1 MGLVWYDFRVSYCSH
16 EINFMGFGMLSFGK
30 IKMALF
36 TAFFFICGLFPG
48 AVCAGNDAPP
58 VWLTFSHNVCQDGY
72 QVKIR
77 GDRPFKVDN
86 HFLIVDPPRIVI
98 DIAHAKVEKNIYLKV
113 NQPELTMIRVANREK
128 RVRVVLDLPKEST
141 QKYELQEKNQR
152 VLITLLGKKKAAP
165 KAEKSSV
172 PPGYVSIQLHK
183 AELADFF
190 AIISKAS
197 GHRITV
203 DESIKTPISLRLV
216 NVTWQD
222 ALAQVL
228 KLYSLDMDE
237 QEGRWYVVAKK

>member
-1 MGLVWYDFRVSYCSH
+1 M
-16 EINFMGFGMLSFGK
+16 
-30 IKMALF
+30 
-36 TAFFFICGLFPG
+36 
-48 AVCAGNDAPP
+48 
-58 VWLTFSHNVCQDGY
+58 WLTFSHNDCQDGY

-98 DIAHAKVEKNIYLKV
+98 DIANAKVEKNIYLKV
-113 NQPELTMIRVANREK
+113 DQPELTMVRVANRQK
-128 RVRVVLDLPKEST
+128 RVRVVLDLPKESRE
-141 QKYELQEKNQR
+141 QYELQEKDNR

-165 KAEKSSV
+165 KVEESSL
-172 PPGYVSIQLHK
+172 PSGYVSIQLYK

-203 DESIKTPISLRLV
+203 DESIKTPVSLRLV

-228 KLYSLDMDE
+228 KLYALDVDE
-237 QEGRWYVVAKK
+237 QEGHWYVAAKK